1 MAKNDSIGINQK
13 KKIKL
18 GKEDKIF
25 YTICY
30 SIVIVLTL
38 IVLYPIIYIVSAS
51 FSDAAAVT
59 QGKVWL
65 WPVEFSTG
73 AYQLLLKD
81 DGLWIG
87 YRNTIFY
94 TILGTL
100 INVSMEL
107 MCAYAMSRKELYGK
121 KFFNLF
127 FIFTMFF
134 GGGMIPNYLLV
145 KRLGMLD
152 TIWALVLPGAMSV
165 YNMIVARTFIKSSI
179 PEELLEASLI
189 DGCGDG
195 KYFFKIILPLSKP
208 IIAVLCLWSAVAH
221 WNAYFD
227 AFLYITDEKLYPLQ
241 IFVRELLV
249 QSDMGDALI
258 QDGLSGEGLQNF
270 KNLMKY
276 AVIVVTTVPLFAF
289 YPFVQKHFVKGVMV
303 GSVKG

>member
-1 MAKNDSIGINQK
+1 MAKNNSIGMDRR

-18 GKEDKIF
+18 GKEDRFF
-25 YTICY
+25 YIICY

-38 IVLYPIIYIVSAS
+38 IVLYPIIYIISAS

-65 WPVEFSTG
+65 WPVKFSTG

-100 INVSMEL
+100 INVSLEL
-107 MCAYAMSRKELYGK
+107 MCAYAMSRKELVGK

-127 FIFTMFF
+127 FVFTMFF
-134 GGGMIPNYLLV
+134 GGGMIPNYILV
-145 KRLGMLD
+145 KNLGMLD

-165 YNMIVARTFIKSSI
+165 YNMIVARTYIKSSI
-179 PEELLEASLI
+179 PEELLEASAI

-195 KYFFKIILPLSKP
+195 KYFFKIVLPLAKP